1 MPEWIE
7 KLEKIIASIMEI
19 IQKAI
24 DAIKNL

>member
-7 KLEKIIASIMEI
+7 KLERLVNGLLEI
-19 IQKAI
+19 LQKCI